1 MGIGFASKDAARRA
15 RMTAVRTHPLRMP
28 APSRLSRA
36 EQLAFLDQLEPGS
49 HFTQLFGCLP
59 DTNYFAKN
67 AEGRFVL
74 VDPGFVAMLGRSN
87 ADEVLGRTDFDFF
100 PREMAEKYVT
110 DDKIVMSTGEP
121 LRDLIEPVPDEEL
134 TFHWWVVNKVALRD
148 RAGRIV
154 GLAGVTSRLSD
165 RNAPSWQGPGL
176 VSVLQLIGRD
186 YRSHLSV
193 AAMAQKAGMS
203 VRSLERTFAKKFQT
217 TPLRYLNRVRVQ
229 AARHAL
235 VHTDKDLSTIA
246 VECGFY
252 DQSHMTTQFKRA
264 FGMSPRRY
272 RRGHLAE

>member
-1 MGIGFASKDAARRA
+1 MVAGCVARSRPSMPEAS
-15 RMTAVRTHPLRMP
+15 P
-28 APSRLSRA
+28 LSRT
-36 EQLAFLDQLEPGS
+36 EQLEFLDELEPGA

-59 DTNYFAKN
+59 DTNYFAKDFQ
-67 AEGRFVL
+67 GRFVL
-74 VDPGFVAMLGRSN
+74 VDPGFVAMLGRSH

-100 PREMAEKYVT
+100 PREVAEKYVT

-121 LRDLIEPVPDEEL
+121 LRDMIEPVPDEEL
-134 TFHWWVVNKVALRD
+134 TFHWWVVNKVALRN
-148 RAGRIV
+148 RSGKIV

-176 VSVLQLIGRD
+176 VSVLQLIGRE

-193 AAMAQKAGMS
+193 ADLARKAGMS
-203 VRSLERTFAKKFQT
+203 VRSLERTFIKKFQT

-264 FGMSPRRY
+264 YGKSPRRY
-272 RRGHLAE
+272 RREHVAE

>member
-1 MGIGFASKDAARRA
+1 MPADS
-15 RMTAVRTHPLRMP
+15 RMP
-28 APSRLSRA
+28 EAPRLSRD
-36 EQLAFLDQLEPGS
+36 EQLAFLDELEPGA

-59 DTNYFAKN
+59 DTNYFAKD
-67 AEGRFVL
+67 AAGRFVL
-74 VDPGFVAMLGRSN
+74 VDPGFVAMLGRTS

-100 PREMAEKYVT
+100 PKEVAEKYVT

-121 LRDLIEPVPDEEL
+121 LRDMIEPVPDEEL

-148 RAGRIV
+148 RAGKIV

-176 VSVLQLIGRD
+176 VSVLQLIGRE

-193 AAMAQKAGMS
+193 ADLARQAGMS
-203 VRSLERTFAKKFQT
+203 VRSLERTFIRKFQT

-235 VHTDKDLSTIA
+235 VHSDKDLSTLA

-264 FGMSPRRY
+264 FGKSPRRY
-272 RRGHLAE
+272 RLEHGAE